1 MGGVPLEFW
10 AGAGLNL
17 SLTARWP
24 ESVKLAVNISPVQ
37 FRSRNL
43 VQVVISALANA
54 GLQPERL
61 ELEITENVLLN
72 DTAGNV
78 EMLLKLRE
86 CGVQIAMDDF
96 GTGYSR
102 LGYLREFPFD
112 KIKIDRSFVRDLHDR
127 NAQSIV
133 KAVTSL
139 ATALSIAT
147 TAEAVETVEQL
158 KQLRVE
164 GCDEVQCFLISRPR
178 PAAELAEL
186 TGWPRRDEARAA

>member
-10 AGAGLNL
+10 AGARLNL
-17 SLTARWP
+17 SLTARGP

-112 KIKIDRSFVRDLHDR
+112 KIKIDRSFVHDLGANPDSQAIVRAIISLGSSLGITITAEGVETERDLE
-127 NAQSIV
+127 
-133 KAVTSL
+133 
-139 ATALSIAT
+139 ALRA
-147 TAEAVETVEQL
+147 
-158 KQLRVE
+158 E
-164 GCDEVQCFLISRPR
+164 GCTQAQGYFFSVPR
-178 PAAELAEL
+178 PQREIMPGLRQQRVA
-186 TGWPRRDEARAA
+186 